1 MHEGGVALLLGH
13 GRRREVGGEG
23 RLLGH
28 RIDPILRTSSGDRKL
43 QGNGCLINPS
53 PVQDNPQDYIYI
65 SRHGK
70 IRWSWGHRYS
80 MHVLHNNISI
90 ISLGKHGL

>member
-1 MHEGGVALLLGH
+1 MREGGVALLLGH

-28 RIDPILRTSSGDRKL
+28 RIDPILRTSSGGRKL

-65 SRHGK
+65 
-70 IRWSWGHRYS
+70 Y
-80 MHVLHNNISI
+80 ISTWKNKME
-90 ISLGKHGL
+90 LGAQIQHARIT

>member
-65 SRHGK
+65 
-70 IRWSWGHRYS
+70 Y
-80 MHVLHNNISI
+80 ISTWKNKME
-90 ISLGKHGL
+90 LGAQIQHARIT